1 VGNAMEEIFQEN
13 EWSLLCETPAIVLNS
28 VGGADG
34 KLDKK
39 EIEAF
44 IQFAKRKN
52 TFKSTLMNNILPDN
66 PDEYIVSTTSKK
78 YNKLE
83 LKEKLRLADN
93 ILVNKLDEFDMKQF
107 KHHLIALGM
116 HIANATGKMFSD
128 KISEEENE
136 ALVQLAKFID
146 IDINHLL
153 RSTEIDEILKH
164 V

>member
-1 VGNAMEEIFQEN
+1 VGNAMKEIFQEN

-66 PDEYIVSTTSKK
+66 PDEYVVSTTSKK
-78 YNKLE
+78 YDKLE

-93 ILVNKLDEFDMKQF
+93 ILDNKVDAIDAKLF
-107 KHHLIALGM
+107 KHHLIALGTL
-116 HIANATGKMFSD
+116 IANASGKMFSD

-136 ALVQLAKFID
+136 ALVTLGKFID
-146 IDINHLL
+146 VDVNHLF
-153 RSTEIDEILKH
+153 RSTLIDEILKKI
-164 V
+164 